1 MTSRN
6 VLILHHL
13 EPMWETGYKKFG
25 TTFSRLCDKVVN
37 HLQEYEYKRIVLT
50 RFEDRELDVQHY
62 ECGLA
67 DVGMRIDVYE
77 YGYGW
82 DASQLVEYPE
92 DFVEGGNH
100 SEAVMI
106 SDWMRDLPKRGGVYL
121 AGAFDGECIEDMEI
135 GLRALKVKFTRVEDL
150 II

>member
-13 EPMWETGYKKFG
+13 EPMWESGYKKLG
-25 TTFSRLCDKVVN
+25 TSFARMCEKVID
-37 HLQEYEYKRIVLT
+37 HLNDHRYRQIILT
-50 RFEDRELDVQHY
+50 RFEDTKLDVQHY
-62 ECGLA
+62 EVGLA
-67 DVGMRIDVYE
+67 NIGMQIDVYE

-82 DASQLVEYPE
+82 DAAQIVDSPK
-92 DFVEGGNH
+92 DFVEGGYH

-106 SDWMRDLPKRGGVYL
+106 SDWMRDLPKAGIYL

-135 GLRALKVKFTRVEDL
+135 ALRSLKVKFTRVEDL
-150 II
+150 IV

>member
-13 EPMWETGYKKFG
+13 EPLWETGYKRAG
-25 TTFSRLCDKVVN
+25 TSFDKLCGKVVA
-37 HLQEYEYKRIVLT
+37 HISAHAYHRVILT
-50 RFEDRELDVQHY
+50 RFEDTELDVRHY
-62 ECGLA
+62 ETGLT
-67 DVGMRIDVYE
+67 DLGMRIDVYE

-82 DASQLVEYPE
+82 DAAQIEDYPD
-92 DFVEGGNH
+92 DFVEGGYH

-106 SDWMRDLPKRGGVYL
+106 SDWMCSLPKAGVYL

-135 GLRALKVKFTRVEDL
+135 ALKSLKVKFTRVEDL
-150 II
+150 IV